1 MLVAADVVEL
11 RRLVDGLEVE
21 WTRRVAHLDR
31 AGRTALDGHPSMT
44 SFLKDRCH
52 MAGARAQRAVGL
64 SHRLSD
70 LPFVTKAFEADDLS
84 LDQMQVFAHIP
95 DHLSGELV
103 DAEVMLVNAASPLSV
118 ADTVRLV
125 EYWKTAVDG
134 PGVETA
140 VEELEE
146 RRYLFAAKTFEGMV
160 KLDGL
165 LDPVTGDLV
174 LTALGAATP
183 PPCRDDRR
191 TARQRRADA
200 LADLARSFLDSGQA
214 SGTEKPHVLVLTD
227 LDALQGHGGGVHET
241 ANGHVLTPGQVR
253 WYACDCTISRII
265 LGPDSEPLDIGR
277 ATRIIPPA
285 MRRALIAR
293 DRHCQHPGCDRDHR
307 WCDAHHI
314 QHWADGGPTALTNLK
329 LLCRHHHTLAHRSGR
344 PPPHQ
349 RR

>member
-1 MLVAADVVEL
+1 M
-11 RRLVDGLEVE
+11 
-21 WTRRVAHLDR
+21 
-31 AGRTALDGHPSMT
+31 
-44 SFLKDRCH
+44 
-52 MAGARAQRAVGL
+52 
-64 SHRLSD
+64 
-70 LPFVTKAFEADDLS
+70 
-84 LDQMQVFAHIP
+84 
-95 DHLSGELV
+95 
-103 DAEVMLVNAASPLSV
+103 

-134 PGVETA
+134 PGAETT

-165 LDPVTGDLV
+165 LDPITGDLV

-200 LADLARSFLDSGQA
+200 LADLARRFLDSGEA

-241 ANGHVLTPGQVR
+241 ANGQVLTPSQVR
-253 WYACDCTISRII
+253 WYACDCTVSRII

-314 QHWADGGPTALTNLK
+314 QHWADGGATVPQPTSNCSADTTTPSPTDAPG
-329 LLCRHHHTLAHRSGR
+329 HHHENDAKSALVDCDQPLR
-344 PPPHQ
+344 PVRFPGLDFIERGQSFVGDGHLRPSV
-349 RR
+349 R

>member
-1 MLVAADVVEL
+1 
-11 RRLVDGLEVE
+11 
-21 WTRRVAHLDR
+21 
-31 AGRTALDGHPSMT
+31 
-44 SFLKDRCH
+44 
-52 MAGARAQRAVGL
+52 
-64 SHRLSD
+64 
-70 LPFVTKAFEADDLS
+70 
-84 LDQMQVFAHIP
+84 
-95 DHLSGELV
+95 
-103 DAEVMLVNAASPLSV
+103 MLVNAASPLSV

-174 LTALGAATP
+174 LTALGAAMP

-200 LADLARSFLDSGQA
+200 LADLARSFLDSGEA
-214 SGTEKPHVLVLTD
+214 IGTEKPHVLVLTD
-227 LDALQGHGGGVHET
+227 LDALQGHGGGIHET
-241 ANGHVLTPGQVR
+241 ANGHVLTPDQIR
-253 WYACDCTISRII
+253 RYACDCTISRIV

-314 QHWADGGPTALTNLK
+314 QHWADGGATVPHQPQTPLPTPP
-329 LLCRHHHTLAHRSGR
+329 HPR
-344 PPPHQ
+344 PPTHPAPT
-349 RR
+349 RRIGIGHLLYPA